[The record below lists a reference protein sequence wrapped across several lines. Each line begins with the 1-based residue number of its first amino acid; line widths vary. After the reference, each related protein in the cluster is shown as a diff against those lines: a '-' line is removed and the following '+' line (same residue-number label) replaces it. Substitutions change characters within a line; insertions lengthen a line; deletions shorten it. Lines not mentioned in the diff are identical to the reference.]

1 MAEADGAVPAGAARP
16 SVVAVVGSPR
26 TRSNTAA
33 LVAAALEELESAGA
47 TCETIVLSRLSI
59 EPCFAHD
66 LCADLPRCPLEDD
79 TPAALDKVYA
89 ADCLV
94 LGSPVYYENVSAQM
108 KAFIDRNLFPYSKGE
123 RLRAGAVGLVAVT
136 AESGL
141 QETLDALRRYVG
153 LSTHGDVKVLTCGAY
168 ADDAGALASD
178 EALLDQ
184 GRDLGRALARELGL
198 TPA

>member
-1 MAEADGAVPAGAARP
+1 MAEAAGAAPADAVRP

-47 TCETIVLSRLSI
+47 SCETIVLSRLSI

-108 KAFIDRNLFPYSKGE
+108 KAFIDRNLFPFSKGE
-123 RLRAGAVGLVAVT
+123 RLRARAVGLVAVT
-136 AESGL
+136 AETGL
-141 QETLDALRRYVG
+141 QDALDALRRYVG
-153 LSTHGDVKVLTCGAY
+153 LSTQGDVKVLTCGAY
-168 ADDAGALASD
+168 ADEAGTLAADDAALG
-178 EALLDQ
+178 EA
-184 GRDLGRALARELGL
+184 RRLGRALAEELGL